1 MKETVH
7 VSPQLTMVYL
17 LDLVPYMLGRVVT
30 PERFDSNPCVR
41 IHVRTR
47 AVELFEISSTVL
59 KLLGAMLQPSL
70 F

>member
-30 PERFDSNPCVR
+30 PGRFDSNPCVH
-41 IHVRTR
+41 IHVRTH
-47 AVELFEISSTVL
+47 AVELFEISSAVQ
-59 KLLGAMLQPSL
+59 KLLGAML
-70 F
+70 